1 MEKSSDN
8 GEYNLGGICEI
19 FNWLAIYAPG
29 CPRVLG
35 SKKFFEIYPEGM
47 PGHVDRYRIGITSET
62 TICHLA
68 NL

>member
-19 FNWLAIYAPG
+19 FNWLAIFAPG

-47 PGHVDRYRIGITSET
+47 PGHVDM
-62 TICHLA
+62 
-68 NL
+68 